1 MKKHP
6 YYDSEKR
13 MRKEEGALKS
23 LAFCIISMIILM
35 IIFLVN

>member
-6 YYDSEKR
+6 YYDSEKK

-23 LAFCIISMIILM
+23 IAFCIISMAILFL
-35 IIFLVN
+35 IFLLS